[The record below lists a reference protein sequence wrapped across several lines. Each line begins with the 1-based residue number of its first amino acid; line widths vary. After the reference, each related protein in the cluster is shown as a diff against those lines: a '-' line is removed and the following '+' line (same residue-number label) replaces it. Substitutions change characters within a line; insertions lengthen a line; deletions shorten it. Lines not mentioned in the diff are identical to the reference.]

1 MFESLP
7 PYIHR
12 IEANN
17 IDSTIIRSFQLHH
30 NTASDSSYLS
40 LGEKRSAENHCIFHY
55 TIKGHGNVTYMGKQY
70 RTNPGEGFFNII
82 NEVGSGYGYY
92 DDSGEPW
99 EFVVISF
106 EGGNV
111 RQIVKNMLEQRVIYT
126 ISNTSAFA
134 LLCKKLVVQRNTEM
148 ILTFFPLLLSY
159 IYESNSLP
167 PIISRFNAIV
177 ERDLM
182 LNPTIYAI
190 ANEMNISRE
199 HLQREYQKQTGVTPS
214 KYLENKR
221 FERLCYLL
229 TIENNQAKIAQDMN
243 FSSVCSMN
251 LFFKRIA
258 HTTPQQYRKSGYFNL

>member
-7 PYIHR
+7 PYIHA
-12 IEANN
+12 IQASN
-17 IDSTIIRSFQLHH
+17 IDSSIIRSFQLHH
-30 NTASDSSYLS
+30 NTAFDRSYLS
-40 LGEKRSAENHCIFHY
+40 LGEKRQDESHCIFHY
-55 TIKGHGNVTYMGKQY
+55 TVKGHGNVTYMGKQY
-70 RTNPGEGFFNII
+70 RTSPGEGFFNII

-111 RQIVKNMLEQRVIYT
+111 RQIVKNMLEQKVIYT

-134 LLCKKLVVQRNTEM
+134 LLCQRLVVQRNNEM
-148 ILTFFPLLLSY
+148 ILTFFPTLLSY
-159 IYESNSLP
+159 IYESQSLSLL
-167 PIISRFNAIV
+167 ISSFNAIV

-190 ANEMNISRE
+190 AEELHISRE

-229 TIENNQAKIAQDMN
+229 TVESNLTRIAQDMS
-243 FSSVCSMN
+243 FSSVSSMN

-258 HTTPQQYRKSGYFNL
+258 HITPQQYRKNGYFDL